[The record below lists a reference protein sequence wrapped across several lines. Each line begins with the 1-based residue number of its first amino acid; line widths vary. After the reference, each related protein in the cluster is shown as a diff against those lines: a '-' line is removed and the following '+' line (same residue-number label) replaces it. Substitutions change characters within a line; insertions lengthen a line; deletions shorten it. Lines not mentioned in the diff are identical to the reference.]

1 MRPSGEVAV
10 GLIQTLLSR
19 PPRIADMLDAALRD
33 HDIGLETVAQ
43 QYGFR
48 LMFMNF
54 RNVKSYE
61 ELDQHQ
67 LTVFKSEVGEVLK
80 FLPQNYV
87 LFVKTFFEL
96 GDLES
101 LCLNSSTTMK
111 TFSLSILS
119 PTYVGQVGKDS
130 RNPSLSGQDFCGS
143 VESLYKE
150 YLSKVRKSLDMISE
164 DSTRVYEVVKSL
176 SALHYYRRVRNTELL
191 GLGADNFENFLGLI
205 KLEPLSEVVLRKAV
219 KSLSQLD
226 KVGLTKYTV
235 HEAVE
240 ALKIATDLLAHRE
253 GLVNLLA
260 LYLVT
265 RYYEFKVARYVF
277 IPKVLR
283 RW

>member
-1 MRPSGEVAV
+1 
-10 GLIQTLLSR
+10 
-19 PPRIADMLDAALRD
+19 MLDAALRD
-33 HDIGLETVAQ
+33 LDIGLETVAQ

-48 LMFMNF
+48 PMFMNF

-67 LTVFKSEVGEVLK
+67 LAVFKSEIGEVAK

-96 GDLES
+96 RSLES
-101 LCLNSSTTMK
+101 PCLYSSTTMK
-111 TFSLSILS
+111 TFSLPVLS
-119 PTYVGQVGKDS
+119 PTGVGQVGKDA
-130 RNPSLSGQDFCGS
+130 RNSSLPGQGSCGS

-176 SALHYYRRVRNTELL
+176 LALHYYKRVRNSELL
-191 GLGADNFENFLGLI
+191 GLGAGNFENFLKLI
-205 KLEPLSEVVLRKAV
+205 ELEPLSEVVLRKAV

-226 KVGLTKYTV
+226 RAGLAKYTV

-240 ALKIATDLLAHRE
+240 ALNIATDLLAHRE

-265 RYYEFKVARYVF
+265 RYYEFKVMRYVF